1 MQGNYAATQAAL
13 LLSNVTF
20 AAAGVSC
27 YAKDPFQE
35 LMMNT
40 SVIREDVRKYD
51 VAILGAGYAGMMAA
65 LRLNRK
71 KQALRIALI
80 NVSDRFVERVRLQ
93 ESIVTE
99 VERRIPSISAL
110 LAGTRIEF
118 ICGRIVSLDAEL
130 RRVRVERKGAN
141 EAIAFDRAIYA
152 LGTRI
157 DLDNVKGASE
167 HAYRLEA
174 IEGLRSP
181 SALRARL
188 RENGNRPIRIITV
201 GGNETSVEVAG
212 EIKTAWPNAE
222 VTMIST
228 SRCGDFK
235 GARVEAAIRAE
246 LARLDVRMIDHETVT
261 EVRATEIATA
271 SGQTFACDVCVWSG
285 GLRSAGVASDAGVA
299 TDPQGRIWVDPDL
312 RSISHSHISAVGDA
326 AHPMAPTGAPYRMS
340 AFVALSTGAHVADA
354 ILAEGTKRKT
364 NPFSF
369 STYGQGIAIGRGG
382 VGFFSYPDDKQR
394 WLIVTGGTARM
405 IRNFFVWFIS
415 YALKLERKMPGF
427 FFWPGRRRVSWHEA
441 NQAVQRVRTVQARQ
455 TA

>member
-1 MQGNYAATQAAL
+1 MNP
-13 LLSNVTF
+13 SVVT
-20 AAAGVSC
+20 
-27 YAKDPFQE
+27 
-35 LMMNT
+35 
-40 SVIREDVRKYD
+40 DVRKYD
-51 VAILGAGYAGMMAA
+51 VVILGAGYAGLMAA

-71 KQALRIALI
+71 KQALRIALV

-93 ESIVTE
+93 ESIVAE
-99 VERRIPSISAL
+99 VEPRIASISAF

-118 ICGRIVSLDAEL
+118 VCGRIVSLDAD
-130 RRVRVERKGAN
+130 RRLVRLDREGAN
-141 EAIAFDRAIYA
+141 EEIAFDKAIYA

-157 DLDNVKGASE
+157 DVDNVTGASE

-174 IEGLRSP
+174 TESPRSP
-181 SALRARL
+181 SSLRARL
-188 RENGNRPIRIITV
+188 RGNGNRPIRITTV

-222 VTMIST
+222 VTMISA

-246 LARLDVRMIDHETVT
+246 LSRLGVTMIDHETVT
-261 EVRATEIATA
+261 EVRATEIVTA
-271 SGQTFACDVCVWSG
+271 SGQTLPCDICVWSG
-285 GLRSAGVASDAGVA
+285 GLRSAPIASGAGIA
-299 TDPQGRIWVDPDL
+299 TDPQGRIWVDADL
-312 RSISHSHISAVGDA
+312 RSVSHSHIFAVGDA

-340 AFVALSTGAHVADA
+340 AFVALSTGAHVADT

-394 WLIVTGGTARM
+394 WFIVTGGTARV

-441 NQAVQRVRTVQARQ
+441 NQAVQQVQAAQARQ
-455 TA
+455 AA